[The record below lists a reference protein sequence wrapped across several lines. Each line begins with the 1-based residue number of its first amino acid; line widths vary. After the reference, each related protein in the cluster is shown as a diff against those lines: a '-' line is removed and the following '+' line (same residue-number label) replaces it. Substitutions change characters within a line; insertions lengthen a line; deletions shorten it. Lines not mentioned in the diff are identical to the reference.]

1 MRYIQIVTL
10 LVCLANAHTM
20 GYSLRGHTSTN
31 RQLFRAASSR
41 RQNKNTLKN
50 ALKMDAFGYCA
61 SCKRVHAIPTTP
73 EALNAAA
80 TLVHDLETS
89 GRIDFDASPQGN
101 PGSNNNNNNNKEDV
115 SNDEE
120 HLREY
125 NSRLSIQSLVE
136 TRGKMLGVLVC
147 SDPRATAR
155 ADHDASGSG
164 ASTNLVVLK
173 AFSGKLNGHW
183 NVPGW
188 VPSLYATALYGGSP
202 EDIPHFAALQQEVAD
217 AMALET
223 QLNDELIEGKGD
235 DASKFQGAMVAAKL
249 QRQALSREALS
260 VLREHQV
267 ITNFRGVTRT
277 LAQVHL
283 AGEAKVPVGT
293 GDCCATKLL
302 AAAQVSGL
310 LPLGIAEFYFGKR
323 ARLKTRVEEGTWYDA
338 CAPRCQQVLGFM
350 LCGLEEEGDV
360 A

>member
-1 MRYIQIVTL
+1 
-10 LVCLANAHTM
+10 
-20 GYSLRGHTSTN
+20 
-31 RQLFRAASSR
+31 
-41 RQNKNTLKN
+41 
-50 ALKMDAFGYCA
+50 
-61 SCKRVHAIPTTP
+61 
-73 EALNAAA
+73 
-80 TLVHDLETS
+80 
-89 GRIDFDASPQGN
+89 
-101 PGSNNNNNNNKEDV
+101 
-115 SNDEE
+115 
-120 HLREY
+120 
-125 NSRLSIQSLVE
+125 
-136 TRGKMLGVLVC
+136 MLGVLVC